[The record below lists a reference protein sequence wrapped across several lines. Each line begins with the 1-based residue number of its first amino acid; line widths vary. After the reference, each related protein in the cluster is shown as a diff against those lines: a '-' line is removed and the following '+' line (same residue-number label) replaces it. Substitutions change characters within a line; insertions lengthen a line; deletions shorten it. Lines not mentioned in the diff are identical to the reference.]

1 MKMMIKGERRKLC
14 HMALGARDRDSNSN
28 LLQTHRHLA
37 IRMSIY
43 DL

>member
-28 LLQTHRHLA
+28 YSRPTGIWL
-37 IRMSIY
+37 SE
-43 DL
+43 